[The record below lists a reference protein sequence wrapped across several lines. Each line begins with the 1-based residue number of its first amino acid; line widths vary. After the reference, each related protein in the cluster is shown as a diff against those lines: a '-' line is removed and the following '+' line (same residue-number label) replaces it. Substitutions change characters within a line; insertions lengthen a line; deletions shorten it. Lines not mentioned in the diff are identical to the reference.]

1 MRGVTGAA
9 ALLFVHVLRC
19 SAQAGVY
26 PRAVTLTRVRPSGV
40 SVFSWTSAGRI
51 FSALNKKCLGAGSMS
66 DGSGLQFYFCD
77 DAKPLQKW
85 ECANDTLIRLKD
97 QNLFLSQ
104 GDDMVLKLT
113 SDQSAASHWLIHG
126 TEDGV
131 CSRPYEDLF
140 TIEGNAFGRPCHFPF
155 KFNSKWYAE
164 CLNDQNKGLWCSP
177 DVEYQGRWGKCPTT
191 STDGWKKN
199 PVTGIYYQVNANSAL
214 KWHQAR
220 KSCQQQGADLVS
232 ITEPHEQTFIS
243 GIQTSTTLWTGLNR
257 LNDER
262 GWQWVNG
269 APFRYLKWGSGQPV
283 FNTGSSCVA
292 MSGQENYNWKNVACS
307 RKFGYICQ
315 KGSTVPTAT
324 AEPGNA
330 PWIPYLGHCYVLNR
344 TKFPWQEAQTE
355 CVKAGG
361 NLASVHNVEE
371 QSFILTQLGYAQT
384 DELWIGL
391 NDKKTQLLFD
401 WIDHSSVTYTTW
413 AAEEPSHKHFQ
424 QEDCVLIKGTDGKW
438 ADEECENKY
447 GFICKKPGSSKPDTG
462 PEVRSE
468 GCKAGWIRYGYN
480 CYYVGSEAKTFDEAK
495 TTCEQSGSYLVDVP
509 HRLENA
515 FLVSLVGMRAEKYFW
530 IGLSNQKEHH
540 LFVWTKST
548 RVDYTHWN
556 ARMPGRKQGCVAMT
570 TGAFA
575 GLWDVLSCSNKEKYI
590 CKHRA
595 DGVVT
600 TPAPPTTPAYR
611 CADGWHEMPNR
622 PFCFK
627 HYEMNKKEKRTWF
640 EALDFCRALG
650 GDLAFMT
657 TLIPRYDSAWIG
669 LSNQD
674 PNIGFV
680 WSDGSSSS
688 FENWNDGEPNN
699 ANNVENCVELISTY
713 YSHGKWND
721 LHCEIKK
728 DFICQIHKGKTPSSP
743 SNATLPTYNETSD
756 GWIEFHGHQYYFS
769 YFMELTMDDAR
780 QYCRSKHA
788 NLVIINSEKERVF
801 LWQRIIDHHDD
812 YFIGMTIDLDEFKW
826 VDGSPVIFPS
836 WDANEPDFK
845 TNNENCVVMGASM
858 GFWRVRA
865 CGRKTSFI
873 CERNESPP
881 ANATVSPTIAPVG
894 GCASDWSRYRQY
906 CYKIGFGLKDWS
918 EARASCKSDGGN
930 LVSIRSSQE
939 QAFLTTMIKDAPGD
953 LWIGLTSADSGW
965 EYYWTDGKGVSYT
978 NFKRANRWSGG
989 WRHAFYDDRHHHFL
1003 FRDEANCVVMKN
1015 EKNKRTGNTGKWEYR
1030 PCSDAF
1036 GFICK
1041 RGIDHQITPKSTELP
1056 KSYVKLGNDSLK
1068 LETRNLSWADAR
1080 KNCEA
1085 DGANLAS
1092 IRDSITQAYIEL
1104 QVNKLT
1110 QPVWIGLNR
1119 NQTNGIFKWIDKWPL
1134 SLVQWAPGEPAQS
1147 HPCVYMD
1154 GRGLWHTTPCNNA
1167 FPSVCK
1173 QSTDVPPPTPTQHP
1187 GTCPDETWVPFRHH
1201 CYLFEQNG
1209 KSWSMASTECNT
1221 RSASL
1226 LSIQDTQESD
1236 FIKEAI
1242 QMFEDTETSFWIS
1255 LYKNHREQWNW
1266 LDGSVLDYTNWGPG
1280 EPVFS
1285 SYGHIFTSNGMWGTS
1300 REYSRKP
1307 FICKTRKGT
1316 FTYFTD
1322 KPLVA
1327 SGGRFYIGMVMAVL
1341 ITLLAVAGVAA
1352 ALFYQKGFHL
1362 KPQLPFKF
1370 ENPLYFTSSN
1380 PTVSD
1385 VKNLVAN
1392 MEVEPGIM

>member
-1 MRGVTGAA
+1 MKKWIFINKWIIT
-9 ALLFVHVLRC
+9 
-19 SAQAGVY
+19 
-26 PRAVTLTRVRPSGV
+26 
-40 SVFSWTSAGRI
+40 AGR
-51 FSALNKKCLGAGSMS
+51 SLKKCLGAGSMS

-243 GIQTSTTLWTGLNR
+243 GTMEQTSTTLWTGLNR

-324 AEPGNA
+324 SISCSA

-728 DFICQIHKGKTPSSP
+728 DFICQIHKGKTDFTKFSTRS
-743 SNATLPTYNETSD
+743 TYNETSD

-858 GFWRVRA
+858 ENIEIIFQFLLF
-865 CGRKTSFI
+865 SF
-873 CERNESPP
+873 
-881 ANATVSPTIAPVG
+881 
-894 GCASDWSRYRQY
+894 
-906 CYKIGFGLKDWS
+906 L
-918 EARASCKSDGGN
+918 
-930 LVSIRSSQE
+930 
-939 QAFLTTMIKDAPGD
+939 AFLTTMIKDAPGD

-1003 FRDEANCVVMKN
+1003 FRDEVTPLTLN
-1015 EKNKRTGNTGKWEYR
+1015 EGVSFS
-1030 PCSDAF
+1030 CL
-1036 GFICK
+1036 
-1041 RGIDHQITPKSTELP
+1041 DHQITPKSTELP

-1221 RSASL
+1221 RSKKATLPWSHDIHTFTKRFTK
-1226 LSIQDTQESD
+1226 SPYSSGNCV
-1236 FIKEAI
+1236 K
-1242 QMFEDTETSFWIS
+1242 
-1255 LYKNHREQWNW
+1255 QWNW

-1322 KPLVA
+1322 SPA
-1327 SGGRFYIGMVMAVL
+1327 NL
-1341 ITLLAVAGVAA
+1341 I
-1352 ALFYQKGFHL
+1352 
-1362 KPQLPFKF
+1362 
-1370 ENPLYFTSSN
+1370 
-1380 PTVSD
+1380 
-1385 VKNLVAN
+1385 
-1392 MEVEPGIM
+1392 